1 MLATLTWISFLNVLA
16 KSTLNNHT
24 ELYKNDFSK
33 GKVYSFMNLEI
44 SNFIFYFVSFH
55 FWMHFAMFWSLK
67 RIK

>member
-55 FWMHFAMFWSLK
+55 F
-67 RIK
+67 